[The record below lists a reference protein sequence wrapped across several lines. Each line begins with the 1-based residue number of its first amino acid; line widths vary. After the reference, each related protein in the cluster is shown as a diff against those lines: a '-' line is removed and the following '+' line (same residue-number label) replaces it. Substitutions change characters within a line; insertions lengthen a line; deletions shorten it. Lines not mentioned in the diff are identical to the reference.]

1 MKKNT
6 FYLASL
12 GCAKNTVDSDS
23 MAVLLEEDGY
33 QAVEKPNNA
42 EVLIVNT
49 CGFIQSARQES
60 IEVLRELAEK
70 KKTGQILVAA
80 GCLTER
86 SRELM
91 VNPAAGWISLI
102 SSSISKTL
110 PQARLSIISLSRQL
124 SAGMKR
130 EWCVPPC
137 RAQAPISRLQ
147 MAAADPVPFVPS
159 H

>member
-42 EVLIVNT
+42 ELLIVNT

-60 IEVLRELAEK
+60 IKVLRELAAK
-70 KKTGQILVAA
+70 KKSGQLLVAA

-86 SRELM
+86 YRELL
-91 VNPAAGWISLI
+91 VNS
-102 SSSISKTL
+102 
-110 PQARLSIISLSRQL
+110 
-124 SAGMKR
+124 
-130 EWCVPPC
+130 VPGIDGFIGT
-137 RAQAPISRLQ
+137 RR
-147 MAAADPVPFVPS
+147 
-159 H
+159 